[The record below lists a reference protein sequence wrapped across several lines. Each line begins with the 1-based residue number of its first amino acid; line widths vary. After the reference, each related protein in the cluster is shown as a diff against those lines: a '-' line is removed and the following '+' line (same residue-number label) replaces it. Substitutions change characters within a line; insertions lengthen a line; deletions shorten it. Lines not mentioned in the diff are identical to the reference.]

1 MKSKSIAL
9 AVAAA
14 LGGLAVIPASHAGG
28 VTFRDGDKYMKL
40 GGRVQMQ
47 YHYTDPDSGKNGHDV
62 ILRRLRPYI
71 AGSVHPDWKGKFQ
84 WDMGDAEDGNEIA
97 IKDAYMEYTGI
108 KNLKVFLGNAYFPF
122 SREDITSSKHQQLV
136 ERTFVGDHNY
146 GSPERNVGIHLHGH
160 NGDKKF
166 TWRASFAQA
175 AIDPSNKKLDF
186 DTPVNKN
193 SDFNLGWIYG
203 GRVSYHP
210 FGFLKMS
217 QGDFKRQQKATIS
230 LAAFKWAN
238 NDDVQN
244 VSKSSSTTANITGG
258 CTMACPVTTVTTTT
272 ASTSDVDDVTG
283 IEISAAYRNMGIS
296 IDAEYNR
303 FDASLKNGTVTS
315 GLYKKGDTTLENW
328 SVEGGY
334 MVVPSK
340 LEIVAGYQ
348 SQDADGYQDEW
359 TRASVGLNWFVAKQD
374 IKYQLTYRQ
383 GSNVNGVSSNSDE
396 NELFA
401 QAQYVF

>member
-14 LGGLAVIPASHAGG
+14 LGGLAVIPASQAGG

-47 YHYTDPDSGKNGHDV
+47 YHYADPDGGKNSQKV
-62 ILRRLRPYI
+62 VLRRLRPYI
-71 AGSVHPDWKGKFQ
+71 AGSVHPGWKGKFQ
-84 WDMGDAEDGNEIA
+84 WDMGDAEGNNEIA

-146 GSPERNVGIHLHGH
+146 GSPERNVGIHLHGQ
-160 NGDKKF
+160 NGSKIF

-175 AIDPSNKKLDF
+175 AIDPSNSKLDF

-244 VSKSSSTTANITGG
+244 LPSSSVVDTTCPTP
-258 CTMACPVTTVTTTT
+258 TACPVTTVTTAS
-272 ASTSDVDDVTG
+272 ASTKDVDDVTG

-303 FDASLKNGTVTS
+303 FDASLKNGTVTK

-348 SQDADGYQDEW
+348 SQDADGYQDQW
-359 TRASVGLNWFVAKQD
+359 TRTSVGLNWFVAKQD